1 MVLDVGDG
9 ILVEVFCGL
18 DENGRLKFFFYYIN
32 ERYFYV
38 IEILLNIVDLF
49 WVSFFIYW
57 LYLGKDWLLIDRNKS
72 LIRKVLF
79 LILDSELMR
88 DYFFC
93 FWVNVCCGFND
104 VLIIMILI
112 CGVGKK
118 NELINGDNIKF

>member
-1 MVLDVGDG
+1 M
-9 ILVEVFCGL
+9 I
-18 DENGRLKFFFYYIN
+18 K
-32 ERYFYV
+32 
-38 IEILLNIVDLF
+38 
-49 WVSFFIYW
+49 
-57 LYLGKDWLLIDRNKS
+57 
-72 LIRKVLF
+72 KVLF

>member
-49 WVSFFIYW
+49 LVSFFIY
-57 LYLGKDWLLIDRNKS
+57 
-72 LIRKVLF
+72 
-79 LILDSELMR
+79 
-88 DYFFC
+88 
-93 FWVNVCCGFND
+93 
-104 VLIIMILI
+104 
-112 CGVGKK
+112 
-118 NELINGDNIKF
+118 